1 MQAGSRTIIGIFSEL
16 TDAKHATDELRSLGI
31 STVRLVEND
40 QDVTFT
46 GTAERQGASSGDVAH
61 GLNAEHKKTGI
72 GAFFSRLFGFDDD
85 RPTWNLSRDSEAY
98 FQNAYDRKHH
108 LVIVEDCS
116 DLTVCREVIT
126 RFGGQIE
133 EQGGQYYETE
143 RYRDQGLAGTG
154 SDLNRD
160 QSLSSSRLDRDQSLS
175 GTGSRLDTDDTL
187 TGTGSRV
194 GMDQTLS
201 SDTRIDR
208 DQSLNTGSRLDQS
221 TTGSN
226 LDFDRDTSLAG
237 NRSGLME
244 DQTLTDRTND
254 FNRDQSLSGAR
265 LDTSMDSDLASE
277 RVMELREE
285 QLDVHTERMQ
295 TGEVQLRKEIIT
307 ETKSV
312 DVPVTREEIV
322 VERRPLEG
330 VAQEGS
336 LDTAGLDTEKEIR
349 IPVSEEFVHIDK
361 KVAPREEVRV
371 SKEKI
376 TDTKSVSEEVRR
388 EEAHVDSDG
397 RVSVK
402 DRSDTTRP
410 PLSSSPNKDNIQPGV

>member
-31 STVRLVEND
+31 SSVRLVEND

-46 GTAERQGASSGDVAH
+46 GTAERQGASSSDVGH
-61 GLNAEHKKTGI
+61 AEHKKTGI

-98 FQNAYDRKHH
+98 FQNAYDRRHH
-108 LVIVEDCS
+108 LVIVEDCN
-116 DLTVCREVIT
+116 DVTVCREVVT

-133 EQGGQYYETE
+133 EQGGHYYETE
-143 RYRDQGLAGTG
+143 RYRDQSLAGSR
-154 SDLNRD
+154 SD
-160 QSLSSSRLDRDQSLS
+160 LDRDQSFSSSNLDQDQS
-175 GTGSRLDTDDTL
+175 FTGTGSRLDTSDTL

-194 GMDQTLS
+194 GMDQALS
-201 SDTRIDR
+201 SDARLDM
-208 DQSLNTGSRLDQS
+208 DDSLNRS
-221 TTGSN
+221 SN
-226 LDFDRDTSLAG
+226 LDFDRDTSLSS

-244 DQTLTDRTND
+244 DQTLSNRTTEFD
-254 FNRDQSLSGAR
+254 RDQSLRSAR
-265 LDTSMDSDLASE
+265 LDTSMESDLESE

-295 TGEVQLRKEIIT
+295 TGEVQLRKEIVT
-307 ETKSV
+307 ESRTV
-312 DVPVTREEIV
+312 EVPVTREEIV

-330 VAQEGS
+330 AAQEGS
-336 LDTAGLDTEKEIR
+336 LDTAGLDSEKEIR

-361 KVAPREEVRV
+361 KVVPREEIRV

-376 TDTKSVSEEVRR
+376 TDTKSVTEDVRH

-397 RVSVK
+397 RVSIK
-402 DRSDTTRP
+402 DRRETTRP
-410 PLSSSPNKDNIQPGV
+410 PLSTSPNQDNIQPGV